1 MTQTSTPSS
10 DLRIGEKIKAAL
22 RRNYR
27 AAAKKNPPKTPSQ
40 QEGLAVAIVA
50 ALDPMDRLCLSS
62 PTEEERLQKM
72 INYMTR

>member
-1 MTQTSTPSS
+1 MTPTTTQSS

-27 AAAKKNPPKTPSQ
+27 AAAKKHPPKTSSQ
-40 QEGLAVAIVA
+40 QEALAVGIVA
-50 ALDPMDRLCLSS
+50 ALDPMGRLGLST
-62 PTEEERLQKM
+62 PADAERLQKL